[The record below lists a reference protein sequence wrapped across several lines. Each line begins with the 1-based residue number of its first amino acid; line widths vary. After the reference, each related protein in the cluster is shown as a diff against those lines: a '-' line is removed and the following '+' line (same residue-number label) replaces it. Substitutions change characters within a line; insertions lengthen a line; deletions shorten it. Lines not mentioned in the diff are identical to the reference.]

1 MVTENTNPRDL
12 HEHQPKGEQQNLA
25 KLLASTLHKTYE
37 QKWRTINTTVEGLPE
52 NVARLYLQDMLCT
65 ALTILEKNTTQE
77 RRRDQ

>member
-1 MVTENTNPRDL
+1 MVTENTDPQDV

-65 ALTILEKNTTQE
+65 ALTILEKE